1 VKRTRTRAP
10 SLHRHCPVSTVLWAP
25 PTPAGAGPLIVPV
38 ARGIP
43 GTPAGLPCCASFCV
57 YMPCPLPRR
66 AVRSSS
72 VGLSDRPCQPS
83 PISGRLGARI
93 VIFEAFSD
101 FTRVTAC
108 TLASPPKE
116 DNCPWSFD
124 GSVTLPAVQVATG
137 VNRLFPGPDFHRLG
151 RRTFAR
157 RPRYSSSFSCLMMPH
172 PGSSIIQKSPDP
184 KMLGDASIIDSS

>member
-1 VKRTRTRAP
+1 LPNLLSLSTYCVHLELRPLPSTGITRFQRYYEP
-10 SLHRHCPVSTVLWAP
+10 LRLLQWRRPLFVS
-25 PTPAGAGPLIVPV
+25 V

-43 GTPAGLPCCASFCV
+43 GTPAGLPCCASPCV

-108 TLASPPKE
+108 TLASLPKE

-172 PGSSIIQKSPDP
+172 PGSSIIQ
-184 KMLGDASIIDSS
+184 